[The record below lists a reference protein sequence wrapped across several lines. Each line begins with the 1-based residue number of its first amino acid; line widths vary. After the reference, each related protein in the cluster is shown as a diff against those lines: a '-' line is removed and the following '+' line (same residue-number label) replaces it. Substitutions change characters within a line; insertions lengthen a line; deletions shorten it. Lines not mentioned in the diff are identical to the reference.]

1 MSENNETLS
10 INGTVEGIIYS
21 NDENGYTIFDLGTED
36 GDLITAV
43 GYLPYISE
51 GDTVTLYGKWIHN
64 PKYGRQF
71 SAETFERTMPADKS
85 AMLRYL
91 SSEL

>member
-36 GDLITAV
+36 GQTIELYSIEAFKITV
-43 GYLPYISE
+43 DE
-51 GDTVTLYGKWIHN
+51 
-64 PKYGRQF
+64 
-71 SAETFERTMPADKS
+71 
-85 AMLRYL
+85 
-91 SSEL
+91 